1 MRNLIDGLR
10 AAWRNLRCRPGDVC
24 WVTRDV
30 WVYSADSA
38 PVVGVKGGTIVCVV
52 RLRQGSADMWCLE
65 SRIPLPQFGIDVVA
79 LRDCVLQPLRD
90 RPGRDEIFR
99 YAVPPEFMETA
110 TAPKP
115 ERVEC

>member
-24 WVTRDV
+24 WVTRDL
-30 WVYSADSA
+30 WGTTTAGA
-38 PVVGVKGGTIVCVV
+38 PVLEVRGGTVV
-52 RLRQGSADMWCLE
+52 RVTRLYPGQGDMWCLE
-65 SRIPLPQFGIDVVA
+65 RPIWLPEQGAVITGI
-79 LRDCVLQPLRD
+79 RDRVLLPLRD

-99 YAVPPEFMETA
+99 YAVPPEFMEPA

-115 ERVEC
+115 ERVEG